1 MGKETNS
8 KSTTTIRISKKTQEL
23 LRQLKSIK
31 QTKMCDIIYYLA
43 ENELKKVYRLEE
55 ILNNGKNSN
64 K

>member
-1 MGKETNS
+1 MEKETNS

-43 ENELKKVYRLEE
+43 ENELKKVYKLEE